1 MSSINSK
8 ITIIGLGYIG
18 LPTYLLLC
26 EKLNN
31 VYGYDTDEKKIENL
45 KKGKFFFNEVKIQNL
60 YKKIFKKKKI
70 DIGSN
75 FREADIYIF
84 TVQTPIKKNNKPELR
99 YLFNGIDKII
109 PFLKKNDLI
118 IVESTSPVGTIQK
131 IIEFIKSK
139 RKELFINK
147 EPIFHISYCPE
158 RLLPGNTLKELKNN
172 VRIIGGYTLMASKM
186 SREVYKVISNS
197 KYLLSDSRT
206 AELCKLAENTFRDIN
221 IAYANFLKIY
231 CEENNINVKELIKLA
246 NQHPRVNILQ
256 PGIGVGGHCIPIDP
270 LFLISAKNQ
279 KPHESLIKN
288 SRLINDSMPI
298 YSYNQIKKRFHDY
311 KNTRLT
317 ILGITYKPNTDD
329 YRNSPAIEIAIKLNK
344 LGFKCINFCDPN
356 IDNNIL
362 RKYNINQINLK
373 NLRENSDVILK
384 LVNHKE
390 FKDLKF
396 KKKEIKFIDF
406 SI

>member
-1 MSSINSK
+1 
-8 ITIIGLGYIG
+8 
-18 LPTYLLLC
+18 
-26 EKLNN
+26 
-31 VYGYDTDEKKIENL
+31 
-45 KKGKFFFNEVKIQNL
+45 
-60 YKKIFKKKKI
+60 
-70 DIGSN
+70 
-75 FREADIYIF
+75 
-84 TVQTPIKKNNKPELR
+84 
-99 YLFNGIDKII
+99 
-109 PFLKKNDLI
+109 
-118 IVESTSPVGTIQK
+118 
-131 IIEFIKSK
+131 
-139 RKELFINK
+139 
-147 EPIFHISYCPE
+147 
-158 RLLPGNTLKELKNN
+158 
-172 VRIIGGYTLMASKM
+172 MASKM

-329 YRNSPAIEIAIKLNK
+329 YRNSPAIKIALKLNK

-373 NLRENSDVILK
+373 NLRENTDVILK

-396 KKKEIKFIDF
+396 KKEEIKLIDF

>member
-1 MSSINSK
+1 MSIINSK

-31 VYGYDTDEKKIENL
+31 VYGFDIDKKKIENL
-45 KKGKFFFNEVKIQNL
+45 KKGNFIFKELKIQSL
-60 YKKIFKKKKI
+60 YNKILKKKRI

-84 TVQTPIKKNNKPELR
+84 TVQTPIKKNNKPDLK
-99 YLFNGIDKII
+99 YLFNGIKKII
-109 PFLKKNDLI
+109 PYLKKNDLI
-118 IVESTSPVGTIQK
+118 IVESTSPVGTIQN

-147 EPIFHISYCPE
+147 KPSFHISYCPE
-158 RLLPGNTLKELKNN
+158 RLLPGNTIKEIKNN
-172 VRIIGGYTLMASKM
+172 IRVIGGYTVIASKL
-186 SREVYKVISNS
+186 SSEVYKVISNS
-197 KYLLSDSRT
+197 KYLLSDSKT

-231 CEENNINVKELIKLA
+231 CDENKINTKELIKLA

-256 PGIGVGGHCIPIDP
+256 PSIGVGGHCIPIDP
-270 LFLISAKNQ
+270 LFLISSNKQ
-279 KPHESLIKN
+279 KPHENLIKN
-288 SRLINDSMPI
+288 SRLINDSMPL
-298 YSYNQIKKRFHDY
+298 YSFNQIKKKFLDF

-317 ILGITYKPNTDD
+317 ILGITYKANTDD
-329 YRNSPAIEIAIKLNK
+329 YRNSPAIKIVLKLSK

-356 IDNNIL
+356 INNNIL

-373 NLRENSDVILK
+373 NVKKDSDVILK

-396 KKKEIKFIDF
+396 KKDEIKLIDF